1 MNVRH
6 RMGVLHSFSI
16 QNIFY
21 DKVDLRFF
29 EAFIPITPSASLKYS
44 YTRQR
49 YYNISFK
56 ILSMCF
62 GKSFI

>member
-6 RMGVLHSFSI
+6 R
-16 QNIFY
+16 
-21 DKVDLRFF
+21 KVDLRFF

-49 YYNISFK
+49 YYNICFK
-56 ILSMCF
+56 ILRVCVTLNIF